1 MSDLPDKTKVAMTVE
16 DYLNNCDYSDIN
28 DYVPSEFAV
37 KMVNLIKLIEGGN
50 PENKTPVVHLRMLDN
65 FVKKGLDTINMCHRG
80 IAKTTLKEYLIWYIA
95 IFNELP
101 NLGSVPYALYVSD
114 SIDNGVKKMRLSL
127 EKRWNNSEFLQ
138 QYIPDKRFT
147 DIRWEFINREGKSFV
162 VSGHGAQTGVRGP
175 LSLDSLVYTDTGTKT
190 IEEVVE
196 GDLIYTPKGTLT
208 KVMGKSEVFT
218 DSQMYKLVFDDGRE
232 LKCDGTHLHPLYV
245 RKLTKG
251 KTEYVKKLF
260 TTNQLLSGA
269 PLVNGT
275 YRRYFTQAVEPVQ
288 YTEKQLPLNPYL
300 LGLLLGDGF
309 TQENKS
315 ARLSGIHKDV
325 EEYLK
330 HLNYPEV
337 SETDYLERSG
347 LPMKRVT
354 FLNTKDV
361 MVDLGLSGKI
371 DKYKCIPA
379 VYQRGSVNQRRE
391 LLAGLLDTDGTCSK
405 DEGSVSY
412 STVSEQLAKDITELG
427 RGLGYLVRSTCIER
441 EGRQPIYRIYFRG
454 DVNPFKLERKRT
466 LFRVP
471 TKRSKRVALLCIEK
485 IANAPCQCI
494 RVEDD
499 EHEFITDNYLATHNT
514 RENNSRPVLALLDDL
529 VSDKDARSPTVIKA
543 IEETVYNAIEF
554 ALHPNKR
561 KVIWSGTPFNASD
574 PLYKAVESGAWAV
587 NVYPVCET
595 FPCSREEFRGSWE
608 DRFDYDSILKLY
620 NKMKGLHKLDAFNQE
635 LMLRIMSEEDKLI
648 EQGDIQ
654 YFVRSDVIRNLGNFN
669 IYITTDFAT
678 SEKKQADFS
687 VISVWAVNNKGY
699 FYWIDGICKR
709 QTIDVT
715 IEDLFRLVQIYKPI
729 DVGIEVTGQQ
739 GGFVSLIKSMMMDK
753 NIFFNIA
760 SEGNNNKPG
769 IRPTNQKFTRFL
781 TVLPWFKQRMIYFP
795 EDMSEHPAMVEAH
808 NELSL
813 VSRSGFKSKHDD
825 FIDTIS
831 MLSLMK
837 IWKPSES
844 IELKY
849 NDTSGL
855 WEDEVQT
862 ESYAMSSYI
871 V

>member
-1 MSDLPDKTKVAMTVE
+1 MNDLPEKTKVAMTVE

-80 IAKTTLKEYLIWYIA
+80 IAKALSLDTQIPTPTGNITIKDLKVGDTIFTRNGKKTKVTHKSEVFHKPMYKIILEDGRELKVSEDHINIVQKRRTGKRSLGGFAEFELTTNQLLDKGVVYTRQVSDRNPNGYESKWFIPTTECINLDPVEFPLDPYTVGCILGDGSIDKYTGFTRFHTHKDDLKFFLSELQGADENSVRFDSKNPNGVRFSLKGLGKTIKKYVGTANVYSKRIPQELLWGSAIQRLSLLQGLMDTDGTVYNNSSSFCTVSEYLANDVLWLARSLGFEAKLCDEKTYFRIYIYADKCIFRLPRKVNRWVPNKKGRIAIKSITTIELEPSQCVAVDDITHSFLAESFIVTHNTTLKEYLSWYIA

-162 VSGHGAQTGVRGP
+162 VSGHGAQTGVRG
-175 LSLDSLVYTDTGTKT
+175 
-190 IEEVVE
+190 
-196 GDLIYTPKGTLT
+196 
-208 KVMGKSEVFT
+208 
-218 DSQMYKLVFDDGRE
+218 
-232 LKCDGTHLHPLYV
+232 
-245 RKLTKG
+245 
-251 KTEYVKKLF
+251 
-260 TTNQLLSGA
+260 
-269 PLVNGT
+269 
-275 YRRYFTQAVEPVQ
+275 
-288 YTEKQLPLNPYL
+288 
-300 LGLLLGDGF
+300 
-309 TQENKS
+309 
-315 ARLSGIHKDV
+315 
-325 EEYLK
+325 
-330 HLNYPEV
+330 
-337 SETDYLERSG
+337 
-347 LPMKRVT
+347 
-354 FLNTKDV
+354 
-361 MVDLGLSGKI
+361 
-371 DKYKCIPA
+371 
-379 VYQRGSVNQRRE
+379 
-391 LLAGLLDTDGTCSK
+391 
-405 DEGSVSY
+405 
-412 STVSEQLAKDITELG
+412 
-427 RGLGYLVRSTCIER
+427 
-441 EGRQPIYRIYFRG
+441 
-454 DVNPFKLERKRT
+454 
-466 LFRVP
+466 
-471 TKRSKRVALLCIEK
+471 
-485 IANAPCQCI
+485 
-494 RVEDD
+494 
-499 EHEFITDNYLATHNT
+499 T

-781 TVLPWFKQRMIYFP
+781 TVLPWFKQRMIYLP